1 MAYSETFSDV
11 SLLNNELEKIE
22 NLNLSDSEV
31 NMEEMNT
38 SAGTQN
44 NVTMGDILTPSASL
58 SISPELL
65 YEGGK
70 ARKNF
75 MLDDS
80 LASSP
85 RRRRRRSSSRKSSR
99 KSSGN

>member
-1 MAYSETFSDV
+1 MANSETFSDV

-22 NLNLSDSEV
+22 NLNLSESEQV

-58 SISPELL
+58 SISL
-65 YEGGK
+65 
-70 ARKNF
+70 N
-75 MLDDS
+75 
-80 LASSP
+80 
-85 RRRRRRSSSRKSSR
+85 
-99 KSSGN
+99 